1 MLKSSYEVYD
11 YTIVTQSKKG
21 TDMSEQNS
29 KEIRS
34 KVTEDGEIEIS
45 IATVKK
51 PTPAEDEVLI
61 RVEAAPINPSDLG
74 LLLSFAADLS
84 SIRVSGDGDQTV
96 TSMKI
101 HPALMNAMKPRLGQ
115 SMPVGNEGAGVVE
128 DAGANAKELIG
139 KTVGLAGGAMYSQYR
154 CVPASSCLVM
164 NDGTSSKE
172 AASSFVNPLTALA
185 FIETM
190 KMEKHSAIV
199 HTAAASNLGQMLVK
213 ICKDDNIP
221 LINIVRKTEQE
232 KILKDLGAKYV
243 CNTGDSDFT
252 ENLIAALVE
261 TGATLGFDATGGG
274 NNGELPGQILS
285 AMEVAANKTAKE
297 YSRYGS
303 DTYKQVYIYGGL
315 DPSPTILKRAF
326 GMSWGLGG
334 WLLTPM
340 IGKIGM
346 ERFQQMRKRV
356 AAEIKTTFAS
366 NYAAEISLEEMLQP
380 DNIKSYAKQATG
392 EKYLVSPHK

>member
-1 MLKSSYEVYD
+1 
-11 YTIVTQSKKG
+11 
-21 TDMSEQNS
+21 MSDQTS

-34 KVTEDGEIEIS
+34 KVTSEGNIEIS
-45 IATVKK
+45 IATVAK
-51 PTPAEDEVLI
+51 PIPSDDEVLI

-74 LLLSFAADLS
+74 LLLSFGADLT
-84 SIRVSGDGDQTV
+84 SINVTGSGDETV

-101 HPALMNAMKPRLGQ
+101 HPGLMGAMKPRLDE
-115 SMPVGNEGAGVVE
+115 SMQVGNEGSGVIVEAGV
-128 DAGANAKELIG
+128 NAKDLIG
-139 KTVGLAGGAMYSQYR
+139 KTVGLAGGSMYSQYR
-154 CVPASSCLVM
+154 CVPAASCLVM
-164 NDGTSSKE
+164 NDGTSSSE

-190 KMEKHSAIV
+190 KMENHTAIV

-213 ICKDDNIP
+213 ICKADSVP
-221 LINIVRKTEQE
+221 LVNIVRKQEQVD
-232 KILKDLGAKYV
+232 ILKNIGAEHI
-243 CNTGDSDFT
+243 CNTSDPDFMET
-252 ENLIAALVE
+252 LVTALIA

-274 NNGELPGQILS
+274 NGGELPGQILA
-285 AMEVAANKTAKE
+285 AMEIAANKTAKE

-315 DPSPTILKRAF
+315 DQSPTILKRAF

-346 ERFQQMRKRV
+346 ERFGQMRQRV
-356 AAEIKTTFAS
+356 AQEITTTFAS
-366 NYAAEISLEEMLQP
+366 NYVQEISFEEMLQP
-380 DNIKSYAKQATG
+380 EIIKSYAKQATG
-392 EKYLVSPHK
+392 KKYLVNPNK

>member
-1 MLKSSYEVYD
+1 
-11 YTIVTQSKKG
+11 
-21 TDMSEQNS
+21 MSANTS

-34 KVTEDGEIEIS
+34 MVTSEGNIEIS
-45 IATVKK
+45 IANVDM
-51 PTPAEDEVLI
+51 PIPGDDEVLI
-61 RVEAAPINPSDLG
+61 EVHAAPINPSDLG

-84 SIRVSGDGDQTV
+84 TINVSGSGDETI

-101 HPALMNAMKPRLGQ
+101 HPALMGAMKPRIDQ
-115 SMPVGNEGAGVVE
+115 SMPVGNEGSGVVV
-128 DAGANAKELIG
+128 DAGTNAKEFIG

-154 CVPASSCLVM
+154 CVPAVNCLVM
-164 NDGTSSKE
+164 EEGTSPAE

-190 KMEKHSAIV
+190 KMENHTAIV

-213 ICKDDNIP
+213 ICKDDDIP
-221 LINIVRKTEQE
+221 LVNIVRKQEQVDL
-232 KILKDLGAKYV
+232 LKDIGAKHI
-243 CNTGDSDFT
+243 CNTSDPDFM
-252 ENLIAALVE
+252 ESLVSALVA

-274 NNGELPGQILS
+274 NNGELPGQILA
-285 AMEVAANKTAKE
+285 AMEVAANKMAKE

-315 DPSPTILKRAF
+315 DQSPTILKRSY

-340 IGKIGM
+340 IGRIGM
-346 ERFQQMRKRV
+346 EKFQAMRARV
-356 AAEIKTTFAS
+356 AKEIKTTFAS
-366 NYAAEISLEEMLQP
+366 TYANEVSFEEMLQP
-380 DNIKSYAKQATG
+380 ETIKSYAKQATG
-392 EKYLVSPHK
+392 QKYLVNPHK

>member
-1 MLKSSYEVYD
+1 
-11 YTIVTQSKKG
+11 
-21 TDMSEQNS
+21 MSENIS

-34 KVTEDGEIEIS
+34 TVTSEGNIELS
-45 IATVKK
+45 ITKAE
-51 PTPAEDEVLI
+51 TPIPSADEVLI
-61 RVEAAPINPSDLG
+61 KVEAAPINPSDLG

-84 SIRVSGDGDQTV
+84 SISTSGSEDETV

-101 HPALMNAMKPRLGQ
+101 HPALMGSMKPRLDQ
-115 SMPVGNEGAGVVE
+115 SMQAGNEGAGVIV
-128 DAGANAKELIG
+128 DAGENVKELIG

-154 CVPASSCLVM
+154 CVPAASCLVM
-164 NDGTSSKE
+164 DEGTSPAE
-172 AASSFVNPLTALA
+172 AASSFVNPLTALS

-190 KMEKHSAIV
+190 KMENHTALV

-213 ICKDDNIP
+213 ICIADEIP
-221 LINIVRKTEQE
+221 LVNIVRKSEHVE
-232 KILKDLGAKYV
+232 LLKNLGAEYV
-243 CNTGDSDFT
+243 CNTSDKSFM
-252 ENLIAALVE
+252 NDLVAALVA

-285 AMEVAANKTAKE
+285 AMEIAANKTAKE

-315 DPSPTILKRAF
+315 DQSPTVLKRAY

-340 IGKIGM
+340 IGRIGM
-346 ERFQQMRKRV
+346 EKFGQMRMRV
-356 AAEIKTTFAS
+356 SKEIKTTFAS
-366 NYAAEISLEEMLQP
+366 SYAKEISFEEMLQP
-380 DNIKSYAKQATG
+380 EIIKSYAKQATG
-392 EKYLVSPHK
+392 KKYLVNPHK